1 MAKHTVVTMPG
12 DGIGNQVLPEAV
24 RLLKAVGFD
33 AEYIH
38 ADIGWD
44 CWCRE
49 GNALPEHTVELLAK
63 HKLGLFG
70 AITSKPKKQA
80 EAELKPELRG
90 KGCSYF
96 SPIVTMRQRFH
107 LDTCIRPCISFPGN
121 PLNFIRKKPNG
132 GFEEPLVNV
141 VVFRQNTEGLYAGV
155 EWSNPPE
162 QVRAAL
168 ATHSKFKPFAGVA
181 GADLA
186 ISVRIIT
193 RAAARKIC
201 AAAFEWAKKYGYKS
215 VTICEKPNVLRETSG
230 MMEEEAKNV
239 AKGYPGIALSSTN
252 IDAQT
257 MWLTKNP
264 EDYGVVVASNL
275 FGDVISDAFAGLI
288 GGLGFA
294 ASGNIGDEVAV
305 FEPTHGS
312 APKYAEL
319 VPPIVNPIAMF
330 LSAVM
335 MLEHVGEVEKARD
348 IRDAIAAV
356 VREGRVRTYDMMR
369 IPGGAKAIVHGAAST
384 VEMTNAVIAELGRK
398 HASGASIDH
407 ELAGTGDHRGR

>member
-1 MAKHTVVTMPG
+1 MPKYTVVTMPG
-12 DGIGNQVLPEAV
+12 DGIGNQVLPQALRVLE
-24 RLLKAVGFD
+24 AVGFD

-49 GNALPEHTVELLAK
+49 GNALPQRTIDLLAK
-63 HKLGLFG
+63 HRLGLFG

-80 EAELKPELRG
+80 EAELAPELRG
-90 KGCSYF
+90 KGYSYF
-96 SPIVTMRQRFH
+96 SPIVTMRQKFN

-121 PLNFIRKKPNG
+121 PLNFVRKNRDG
-132 GFEEPLVNV
+132 GVEEPFVNV

-168 ATHSKFKPFAGVA
+168 ATHPKFKPFAGVA
-181 GADLA
+181 GTDLA
-186 ISVRIIT
+186 LSVRIIT
-193 RAAARKIC
+193 RPAARKIC
-201 AAAFEWAKKYGYKS
+201 KAAFEWADKHGYKS

-230 MMEEEAKNV
+230 MMEDEARAVSKE
-239 AKGYPGIALSSTN
+239 YPGIALWSTN

-294 ASGNIGDEVAV
+294 ASANIGDEVAV

-319 VPPIVNPIAMF
+319 DPPIVNPIAML

-335 MLEHVGEVEKARD
+335 MLEYIGEIEKGRL
-348 IRDAIAAV
+348 IRNAIAAV
-356 VREGRVRTYDMMR
+356 VKEGKVRTYDMMR
-369 IPGGAKAIVHGAAST
+369 LPGGSKALAAGAAST
-384 VEMTNAVIAELGRK
+384 IEMTEAILAKLDSTPQL
-398 HASGASIDH
+398 A
-407 ELAGTGDHRGR
+407 LAGTQREFA

>member
-12 DGIGNQVLPEAV
+12 DGIGNQVLPEAL
-24 RLLKAVGFD
+24 RILKAVGFD

-38 ADIGWD
+38 ADIGWE

-49 GNALPEHTVELLAK
+49 GNALPERTTELLAK

-90 KGCSYF
+90 KGYSYF

-121 PLNFIRKKPNG
+121 PLNFIRKKIDG

-155 EWSNPPE
+155 EWTNPPE
-162 QVRAAL
+162 PVRAAL
-168 ATHSKFKPFAGVA
+168 ATHSKFKPFTSVPGP
-181 GADLA
+181 DLA

-193 RAAARKIC
+193 RQAAREIC
-201 AAAFEWAKKYGYKS
+201 QAAFEWAKKYGYKS

-230 MMEEEAKNV
+230 MMEDEAKAV
-239 AKGYPGIALSSTN
+239 AKNYPSIALSSTN

-319 VPPIVNPIAMF
+319 DPPIVNPIAMF

-335 MLEHVGEVEKARD
+335 MLEHVGETEKARR

-356 VREGRVRTYDMMR
+356 VKEGKVRTYDMMR
-369 IPGGAKAIVHGAAST
+369 IPGGSKAILQGAAST
-384 VEMTNAVIAELGRK
+384 TQMTDAVFDKLETTR
-398 HASGASIDH
+398 
-407 ELAGTGDHRGR
+407 ELAYAISERESV

>member
-1 MAKHTVVTMPG
+1 MPKYTVVTMPG
-12 DGIGNQVLPEAV
+12 DGIGNQVLPQALRV
-24 RLLKAVGFD
+24 LGAVGFD

-38 ADIGWD
+38 ADIGWN

-49 GNALPEHTVELLAK
+49 GNALPQRTIDLLAK
-63 HKLGLFG
+63 HRLGLFG

-80 EAELKPELRG
+80 EAELAPELRG
-90 KGCSYF
+90 KGYSYF
-96 SPIVTMRQRFH
+96 SPIVTMRQKFG
-107 LDTCIRPCISFPGN
+107 LDTCIRPCISFPRN
-121 PLNFIRKKPNG
+121 PLNFVRKRPDG
-132 GFEEPLVNV
+132 GLEEPFVNV

-162 QVRAAL
+162 QVRTAL
-168 ATHSKFKPFAGVA
+168 ATHPKFKPFAGVA

-186 ISVRIIT
+186 ISVRVIT
-193 RAAARKIC
+193 RPAARKIC
-201 AAAFEWAKKYGYKS
+201 KAAFEWAKKHGYGS

-230 MMEEEAKNV
+230 MMEDEARAV
-239 AKGYPGIALSSTN
+239 SQEHPGIALWSTN

-294 ASGNIGDEVAV
+294 ASANIGDEVAV

-319 VPPIVNPIAMF
+319 DPPIVNPIAMI

-335 MLEHVGEVEKARD
+335 MLEHIGEIEKARL
-348 IRDAIAAV
+348 IREAIAAV
-356 VREGRVRTYDMMR
+356 VKEGKVRTYDMMR
-369 IPGGAKAIVHGAAST
+369 IPGGQKALAAGAAST
-384 VEMTNAVIAELGRK
+384 IQMTDAILTKLGSTR
-398 HASGASIDH
+398 
-407 ELAGTGDHRGR
+407 ELALAGAERDFA